1 MPVKDLD
8 DFKSQYYS
16 IISEIAQKAT
26 KRQDYKVDAEIISFR
41 AQQGAY
47 DGENLRL
54 SELKKSA
61 KAAGL
66 SVDSFQFNFGE
77 DEITP
82 INKEIFDFFKDIDR
96 GLSYKQGGVGKLEIP
111 DTNKQEIQAQG
122 FVNAFDKMK
131 EKGSDPAE
139 FQKYYKNVQRLSM
152 QADLLE
158 VKNPE
163 LRQSL
168 EKSNGIFDNFNSVY
182 SKTYGKSS
190 DVFGDI
196 SEIEAPNKEDIGE
209 MLGKAGEAYELQQ
222 ELRLELAKHIAL
234 NKIPVFGENGEVS
247 EKIDDLEVGNIFKG
261 KALNEG
267 ISEYLSKNC
276 NDLITGQDEIVKLN
290 KVFHALGID
299 GRNIDNFKEL
309 IAQEKARIDT
319 KSVVIEQQKVQ
330 QPTVKTVSDSP
341 KLPTKPTLSSVK
353 EQMARNILAVAKV
366 NPAVIDKIMNNPE
379 MAKAKEAIMKR
390 ADNALT
396 NLGVDTKNE
405 LGLTTKLA
413 SIKDDALQN
422 QVEAQSKGLIAQV
435 GRVSSWSIDGQDMR
449 GKENL
454 HEKYQ
459 DKASKLDKGTFDKNV
474 VEALEYENS
483 KDGRGK
489 LETFAYNTFFRKP
502 LQLLD
507 ALRPVDDKPFFT
519 PGKTVLAGLVAM
531 AVFAPP
537 LGAIV
542 CGFLMCKAAKDAGV
556 FKVAGD
562 LFNRAV
568 EGANFI
574 VEYFSG
580 KEDFFGKDYFKSPEK
595 ESIVDKGAL
604 EKVNV
609 KSLLPEKDK
618 GKEVVHEKDISFDKT
633 VTKEKD
639 TSIDQGQKLGQEKDT
654 QKPKDKLQERINQD
668 PGLKAEMDAIINKT
682 KEIAG
687 KDKDGKQRP
696 MDDFDLMSAK
706 SRIASDARKNKG
718 LGRE

>member
-16 IISEIAQKAT
+16 IISEIAQQAKLGDFDIEEGDFFVGEG
-26 KRQDYKVDAEIISFR
+26 DYGKERGELQTLKNSAGEKGIDVSEFR
-41 AQQGAY
+41 FDLGNPLL
-47 DGENLRL
+47 DEPNL
-54 SELKKSA
+54 
-61 KAAGL
+61 
-66 SVDSFQFNFGE
+66 
-77 DEITP
+77 
-82 INKEIFDFFKDIDR
+82 EIFKFFSNIDS
-96 GLSYKQGGVGKLEIP
+96 GEPYGDGVSSLDIP
-111 DTNKQEIQAQG
+111 DTNKKEIQAQG

-131 EKGSDPAE
+131 EKGSDPTE
-139 FQKYYKNVQRLSM
+139 FQKYYKNVQSLSRRL
-152 QADLLE
+152 DLHE
-158 VKNPE
+158 VENPE
-163 LRQSL
+163 LRQNL
-168 EKSNGIFDNFNSVY
+168 EKSNGIFNNFNRVY
-182 SKTYGKSS
+182 NKTHGKSS

-196 SEIEAPNKEDIGE
+196 SEIEAPNKEGIGE
-209 MLGKAGEAYELQQ
+209 MLGKAEEAYELQQ

-267 ISEYLSKNC
+267 ISDYLNKNC
-276 NDLITGQDEIVKLN
+276 KDLITGQDEIVKLN

-299 GRNIDNFKEL
+299 GQNMDNFKKL
-309 IAQEKARIDT
+309 IAQEKAKIDT
-319 KSVVIEQQKVQ
+319 KSVKTDQQKVQ
-330 QPTVKTVSDSP
+330 QPTVETVSDSP
-341 KLPTKPTLSSVK
+341 KSQAKPTLNTVK

-366 NPAVIDKIMNNPE
+366 NHTVIDKIMNNPE

-396 NLGVDTKNE
+396 NLGVDTNNE
-405 LGLTTKLA
+405 FGLTTKLA

-618 GKEVVHEKDISFDKT
+618 GKGVVHEKDISFDKT

>member
-16 IISEIAQKAT
+16 IISEIAQQAKLGDFDIEEGDFFVGEG
-26 KRQDYKVDAEIISFR
+26 DYGKERGELQTLKNSAGEKGIGVSEFR
-41 AQQGAY
+41 FDLGNPLL
-47 DGENLRL
+47 DEPNL
-54 SELKKSA
+54 
-61 KAAGL
+61 
-66 SVDSFQFNFGE
+66 
-77 DEITP
+77 
-82 INKEIFDFFKDIDR
+82 EIFKFFSNIDS
-96 GLSYKQGGVGKLEIP
+96 GEPYGDGVSSLDIP
-111 DTNKQEIQAQG
+111 DTNKKEIQAQG

-131 EKGSDPAE
+131 EKGSDPTE
-139 FQKYYKNVQRLSM
+139 FQKYYKNVQSLSRRL
-152 QADLLE
+152 DLQE
-158 VKNPE
+158 VENPE
-163 LRQSL
+163 LRQNL
-168 EKSNGIFDNFNSVY
+168 EKSNGIFNNFNRVY
-182 SKTYGKSS
+182 NKTHGKSS

-196 SEIEAPNKEDIGE
+196 SEIEAPNKEGIGE
-209 MLGKAGEAYELQQ
+209 MLGKAEEAYELQQ

-267 ISEYLSKNC
+267 ISDYLNKNC
-276 NDLITGQDEIVKLN
+276 KDLITGQDEIVKLN

-299 GRNIDNFKEL
+299 GQNMDNFKKL
-309 IAQEKARIDT
+309 IAQEKAKIDT
-319 KSVVIEQQKVQ
+319 KSVKTDQQKVQ
-330 QPTVKTVSDSP
+330 QPTVETVSDSP
-341 KLPTKPTLSSVK
+341 KSQAKPTLNTVK

-366 NPAVIDKIMNNPE
+366 NPTVIDKIMNNPE

-405 LGLTTKLA
+405 FGLTTKLA

-507 ALRPVDDKPFFT
+507 AMRPVDDKPFFT
-519 PGKTVLAGLVAM
+519 PGKTALVGLVAL
-531 AVFAPP
+531 AVLAPP

-542 CGFLMCKAAKDAGV
+542 CGFLMCKAAKNQFYDGSKLQSWV
-556 FKVAGD
+556 DEKF
-562 LFNRAV
+562 
-568 EGANFI
+568 
-574 VEYFSG
+574 
-580 KEDFFGKDYFKSPEK
+580 FKSPEK

-618 GKEVVHEKDISFDKT
+618 GKEVVQEKDMSLDKT

-639 TSIDQGQKLGQEKDT
+639 TSIDQGQKLVQEKDT
-654 QKPKDKLQERINQD
+654 QKPKDNLQEMIDANPTLKKEFEKVVSTAIKSNQQREEVIN
-668 PGLKAEMDAIINKT
+668 LT
-682 KEIAG
+682 KEMAG
-687 KDKDGKQRP
+687 KDKDGKQRS
-696 MDDFDLMSAK
+696 MDDLDLMSAK
-706 SRIASDARKNKG
+706 SRIEANKRK
-718 LGRE
+718 RSSMEI

>member
-1 MPVKDLD
+1 MPVKNLD

-16 IISEIAQKAT
+16 IISKIAQQAKL
-26 KRQDYKVDAEIISFR
+26 RDFDIEGGDFFVGEGDYGKERGELQTLKNSAGEKGIDVSEFR
-41 AQQGAY
+41 FDLGNPLL
-47 DGENLRL
+47 DEPNL
-54 SELKKSA
+54 
-61 KAAGL
+61 
-66 SVDSFQFNFGE
+66 
-77 DEITP
+77 
-82 INKEIFDFFKDIDR
+82 EIFKFFSNIDS
-96 GLSYKQGGVGKLEIP
+96 GEPYGGGVGKLEIP

-131 EKGSDPAE
+131 EKAGTSVE
-139 FQKYYKNVQRLSM
+139 FQKYYKNVQLLSI
-152 QADLLE
+152 QADLPE
-158 VKNPE
+158 VKNPK
-163 LRQSL
+163 LSQSL
-168 EKSNGIFDNFNSVY
+168 EKSNGIFDNFNRVY
-182 SKTYGKSS
+182 SK
-190 DVFGDI
+190 
-196 SEIEAPNKEDIGE
+196 APNKDTLIVSE
-209 MLGKAGEAYELQQ
+209 MLGKAEEAYELQQ

-267 ISEYLSKNC
+267 ISEYLNKNC
-276 NDLITGQDEIVKLN
+276 KDLITGQDEIVKLN
-290 KVFHALGID
+290 KVFHALGIN

-309 IAQEKARIDT
+309 IAQEKAKIDT
-319 KSVVIEQQKVQ
+319 KSVKTDREKVQ
-330 QPTVKTVSDSP
+330 PPTVKLDSAP
-341 KLPTKPTLSSVK
+341 SGEKLQAKPTLSSVK

-366 NPAVIDKIMNNPE
+366 DPAVIDKIMNNPE

-405 LGLTTKLA
+405 FGLTTKLA
-413 SIKDDALQN
+413 SIKDDALQS

-507 ALRPVDDKPFFT
+507 AMRPVDDKPFFT
-519 PGKTVLAGLVAM
+519 PGKTALVGVMVM
-531 AVFAPP
+531 AFPP
-537 LGAIV
+537 IGTILGIA
-542 CGFLMCKAAKDAGV
+542 LLCKAAKDTEIGT
-556 FKVAGD
+556 KVVNWVSEK
-562 LFNRAV
+562 LL
-568 EGANFI
+568 
-574 VEYFSG
+574 G
-580 KEDFFGKDYFKSPEK
+580 KPEP
-595 ESIVDKGAL
+595 ESIIDKGAL
-604 EKVNV
+604 EKVSI

-618 GKEVVHEKDISFDKT
+618 GKEVVHEKDTSLDKI
-633 VTKEKD
+633 VTKDKG
-639 TSIDQGQKLGQEKDT
+639 TSIDHREKVEVVDI

-682 KEIAG
+682 KEMVG

-696 MDDFDLMSAK
+696 MDDLDLMSAK
-706 SRIASDARKNKG
+706 SRLEADNRKKQS
-718 LGRE
+718 REI

>member
-1 MPVKDLD
+1 M
-8 DFKSQYYS
+8 
-16 IISEIAQKAT
+16 
-26 KRQDYKVDAEIISFR
+26 
-41 AQQGAY
+41 
-47 DGENLRL
+47 
-54 SELKKSA
+54 
-61 KAAGL
+61 
-66 SVDSFQFNFGE
+66 
-77 DEITP
+77 
-82 INKEIFDFFKDIDR
+82 
-96 GLSYKQGGVGKLEIP
+96 EIP

-139 FQKYYKNVQRLSM
+139 FQKYYKNVQRLSR

-267 ISEYLSKNC
+267 ISDYLNKNC
-276 NDLITGQDEIVKLN
+276 KDLITGQDEIVKLN
-290 KVFHALGID
+290 KVFHALGIN
-299 GRNIDNFKEL
+299 GQNIDNFKEL
-309 IAQEKARIDT
+309 IAQEKAKIDT
-319 KSVVIEQQKVQ
+319 KSVKTDREKVQ
-330 QPTVKTVSDSP
+330 PPTVKLDSTP
-341 KLPTKPTLSSVK
+341 SGEKLQAKPTLSSVK

-390 ADNALT
+390 ADNVLT

-405 LGLTTKLA
+405 FGLTTKLA

-459 DKASKLDKGTFDKNV
+459 DKASKLNEGAFNKNV

-489 LETFAYNTFFRKP
+489 LETLAYNTFFRKP

-618 GKEVVHEKDISFDKT
+618 GKEVVQEKDMSLDKT
-633 VTKEKD
+633 VTEEKD
-639 TSIDQGQKLGQEKDT
+639 TSIVDILNPKLKPQMVDKGTQNVDIQE
-654 QKPKDKLQERINQD
+654 PKDKLQERINQD

-682 KEIAG
+682 KEMVG

-696 MDDFDLMSAK
+696 MDDLDLMSAK
-706 SRIASDARKNKG
+706 SRIEANKRK
-718 LGRE
+718 RSSMEI

>member
-16 IISEIAQKAT
+16 IISEIAQQAKLGDFDIEEGDFFVGEG
-26 KRQDYKVDAEIISFR
+26 DYGKERGELQTLKNSAGEKGIGVSEFR
-41 AQQGAY
+41 FDLGNPLL
-47 DGENLRL
+47 DEPNL
-54 SELKKSA
+54 
-61 KAAGL
+61 
-66 SVDSFQFNFGE
+66 
-77 DEITP
+77 
-82 INKEIFDFFKDIDR
+82 EIFKFFSNIDS
-96 GLSYKQGGVGKLEIP
+96 GEPYGDGVSSLDIP
-111 DTNKQEIQAQG
+111 DTNKKEIQAQG

-131 EKGSDPAE
+131 EKGSDPTE
-139 FQKYYKNVQRLSM
+139 FQKYYKNVQSLSRRL
-152 QADLLE
+152 DLHE
-158 VKNPE
+158 VENPE
-163 LRQSL
+163 LRQNL
-168 EKSNGIFDNFNSVY
+168 EKSNGIFNNFNRVY
-182 SKTYGKSS
+182 NKTHGKSS

-196 SEIEAPNKEDIGE
+196 SEIEAPNKEGIGE
-209 MLGKAGEAYELQQ
+209 MLGKAEEAYELQQ

-267 ISEYLSKNC
+267 ISDYLNKNC
-276 NDLITGQDEIVKLN
+276 KDLITGQDEIVKLN

-299 GRNIDNFKEL
+299 GQNMDNFKKL
-309 IAQEKARIDT
+309 IAQEKAKIDT
-319 KSVVIEQQKVQ
+319 KSVKTDQQKVQ
-330 QPTVKTVSDSP
+330 QPTVETVSDSP
-341 KLPTKPTLSSVK
+341 KSQAKPTLNTVK

-366 NPAVIDKIMNNPE
+366 NPTVIDKIMNNPE

-405 LGLTTKLA
+405 FGLTTKLA

-507 ALRPVDDKPFFT
+507 AMRPVDDKPFFT
-519 PGKTVLAGLVAM
+519 PGKTALVGLVAL
-531 AVFAPP
+531 AVLAPP

-542 CGFLMCKAAKDAGV
+542 CGFLMCKAAKNQFYDGSKLQSWV
-556 FKVAGD
+556 DEKF
-562 LFNRAV
+562 
-568 EGANFI
+568 
-574 VEYFSG
+574 
-580 KEDFFGKDYFKSPEK
+580 FKSPEK

-618 GKEVVHEKDISFDKT
+618 GKEVVQEKDMSLDKT

-639 TSIDQGQKLGQEKDT
+639 TSIDQGQKLVQEKDT
-654 QKPKDKLQERINQD
+654 QKPKDNLQEMIDANPTLKKEFEKVVSTAIKSNQQREEVIN
-668 PGLKAEMDAIINKT
+668 LT
-682 KEIAG
+682 KEMAG
-687 KDKDGKQRP
+687 KDKDGKQRS
-696 MDDFDLMSAK
+696 MDDLDLMSAK
-706 SRIASDARKNKG
+706 SRIEANKRK
-718 LGRE
+718 RSSMEI

>member
-1 MPVKDLD
+1 MPIKDLD

-16 IISEIAQKAT
+16 IISEIAQQAKLGDFDIEEGDFFVGEG
-26 KRQDYKVDAEIISFR
+26 DYGKERGELQTLKNSAGEKGIDVSEFR
-41 AQQGAY
+41 FDLGNPLL
-47 DGENLRL
+47 DEPNL
-54 SELKKSA
+54 
-61 KAAGL
+61 
-66 SVDSFQFNFGE
+66 
-77 DEITP
+77 
-82 INKEIFDFFKDIDR
+82 EIFKFFSNIDS
-96 GLSYKQGGVGKLEIP
+96 GEPYGDGVSSLDIP
-111 DTNKQEIQAQG
+111 DTNKKEIQAQG

-131 EKGSDPAE
+131 EKGSDPTE
-139 FQKYYKNVQRLSM
+139 FQKYYKNVQSLSRRL
-152 QADLLE
+152 DLHE
-158 VKNPE
+158 VENPE
-163 LRQSL
+163 LRQNL
-168 EKSNGIFDNFNSVY
+168 EKSNGIFDNFNRVY
-182 SKTYGKSS
+182 SK
-190 DVFGDI
+190 
-196 SEIEAPNKEDIGE
+196 APNKDTLIVSE
-209 MLGKAGEAYELQQ
+209 MLGKAEEAYELQQ

-247 EKIDDLEVGNIFKG
+247 EEIDNLEVGNIFKG

-309 IAQEKARIDT
+309 IAQEKAKIDT

-595 ESIVDKGAL
+595 ESIVDKGVL

-618 GKEVVHEKDISFDKT
+618 GKEVVQEKDMSLDKT

-639 TSIDQGQKLGQEKDT
+639 TSIDQGQKLVQEKDT
-654 QKPKDKLQERINQD
+654 QKPKDNLQEMIDANPTLKKEFEKVVSTAIKSNQQREEVIN
-668 PGLKAEMDAIINKT
+668 LT
-682 KEIAG
+682 KEMAG
-687 KDKDGKQRP
+687 KDKDGKQRS
-696 MDDFDLMSAK
+696 MDDLDLMSAK
-706 SRIASDARKNKG
+706 SRIEANKRK
-718 LGRE
+718 RSSMEI

>member
-16 IISEIAQKAT
+16 IISEIAQQAKLGDFDIEEGDFFVGEG
-26 KRQDYKVDAEIISFR
+26 DYGKERGELQTLKNSAGEKGIDVSEFR
-41 AQQGAY
+41 FDLGNPLL
-47 DGENLRL
+47 DEPNL
-54 SELKKSA
+54 
-61 KAAGL
+61 
-66 SVDSFQFNFGE
+66 
-77 DEITP
+77 
-82 INKEIFDFFKDIDR
+82 EIFKFFSNIDS
-96 GLSYKQGGVGKLEIP
+96 GEPYGDGVSSLDIP
-111 DTNKQEIQAQG
+111 DTNKKEIQAQG

-131 EKGSDPAE
+131 EKGSDPTE
-139 FQKYYKNVQRLSM
+139 FQKYYKNVQSLSRRL
-152 QADLLE
+152 DLHE
-158 VKNPE
+158 VENPE
-163 LRQSL
+163 LRQNL
-168 EKSNGIFDNFNSVY
+168 EKSNGIFNNFNRVY
-182 SKTYGKSS
+182 NKTHGKSS

-196 SEIEAPNKEDIGE
+196 SEIEAPNKEGIGE
-209 MLGKAGEAYELQQ
+209 MLGKAEEAYELQQ

-267 ISEYLSKNC
+267 ISDYLNKNC
-276 NDLITGQDEIVKLN
+276 KDLITGQDEIVKLN

-299 GRNIDNFKEL
+299 GQNMDNFKKL
-309 IAQEKARIDT
+309 IAQEKAKIDT
-319 KSVVIEQQKVQ
+319 KSVKTDQQKVQ
-330 QPTVKTVSDSP
+330 QPTVETVSDSP
-341 KLPTKPTLSSVK
+341 KSQAKPTLNTVK

-366 NPAVIDKIMNNPE
+366 NPTVIDKIMNNPE

-405 LGLTTKLA
+405 FGLTTKLA

-507 ALRPVDDKPFFT
+507 AMRPVDDKPFFT
-519 PGKTVLAGLVAM
+519 PGKTALVGLVAL
-531 AVFAPP
+531 AVLAPP

-542 CGFLMCKAAKDAGV
+542 CGFLMCKAAKNQFYDGSKLQSWV
-556 FKVAGD
+556 DEKF
-562 LFNRAV
+562 
-568 EGANFI
+568 
-574 VEYFSG
+574 
-580 KEDFFGKDYFKSPEK
+580 FKSPEK

-618 GKEVVHEKDISFDKT
+618 GKEVVQEKDMSLDKT

-639 TSIDQGQKLGQEKDT
+639 TSIDQGQKLVQEKDT
-654 QKPKDKLQERINQD
+654 QKPKDNLQEMIDANPTLKKEFEKVVSTAIKSNQQREEVIN
-668 PGLKAEMDAIINKT
+668 LT
-682 KEIAG
+682 KEMAG
-687 KDKDGKQRP
+687 KDKDGKQRS
-696 MDDFDLMSAK
+696 MDDLDLMSAK
-706 SRIASDARKNKG
+706 SRIEANKRK
-718 LGRE
+718 RSSMEI